1 MSFMLPIRFEPL
13 RFLQLALF
21 VLALLFLTAVFPN
34 ALLLR
39 ALLALLFLDTLFV
52 SLSVVGV
59 GRKLGAALF
68 GLWLVGTAL
77 TLAGGL
83 HAAGRFERPALVAGY
98 GAYFCL
104 VATGVAATLRYVLSA
119 RRASLDSIF
128 AAVVAYLLMGI
139 GFGIFYAMVLT
150 FDHQAFRGLD
160 RPEVSTHASMESQMI
175 YFSFV
180 TIATLGY
187 GDITPQL
194 PFPRILAALEA
205 VAGQIYIAI
214 VIAWLVSRYA
224 AEPNR

>member
-1 MSFMLPIRFEPL
+1 MSFILPMRYEPL

-21 VLALLFLTAVFPN
+21 VLALLFLTAIFPN
-34 ALLLR
+34 AVLLR

-52 SLSVVGV
+52 SLSAIGV
-59 GRKLGAALF
+59 RPRLRATLF
-68 GLWLVGTAL
+68 GVWLVGTAL
-77 TLAGGL
+77 VLTGGL
-83 HAAGRFERPALVAGY
+83 HMVGRFDRSAVAAGY
-98 GAYFCL
+98 GAYFFL
-104 VATGVAATLRYVLSA
+104 VASGVATTLRYVLTA

-139 GFGIFYAMVLT
+139 GFGVFYSMVLT

-160 RPEVSTHASMESQMI
+160 RSEFSTHASMESQMI

-194 PFPRILAALEA
+194 PLPRIVAALEA
-205 VAGQIYIAI
+205 VAGQFYIAI